1 MEHKIVKTTVKVV
14 SVNPNIIRGIMEN
27 GHFVAKCNDK
37 LVGLKEE
44 EIASKVTI
52 NLMFNK
58 TIKKVSI
65 VDGEAKDV
73 DTKMMTIDLKK
84 LVSRLADVNTKF
96 ARCRQALFNTGIL
109 AGWLINAT
117 LELEQTRYQQNE
129 IIADT
134 NLVAERDIWTTTILS
149 VTLDADIESEI
160 DDSLKDLQQERK
172 KEFLK
177 MMLNQKD

>member
-27 GHFVAKCNDK
+27 GHFVAKRNDE

-52 NLMFNK
+52 DLMFDK
-58 TIKKVSI
+58 TIQKVVI
-65 VDGEAKDV
+65 IDGEAKDV

-84 LVSRLADVNTKF
+84 LVPRIADVNTKL

-109 AGWLINAT
+109 AGWLVNAT

-129 IIADT
+129 IIAGT
-134 NLVAERDIWTTTILS
+134 NLVAERDIWTTTIQS